1 VPMSFTLRTATNAD
15 VPAVKR
21 IVTTVL
27 AEYGLAADPCGIDR
41 DLDDLEQHFG
51 AGIFKVVTAADGT
64 IVGCG
69 GLMRMND
76 AEGEVRKMYLL
87 PAARGHGLGKRMLRE
102 LIACARALGM
112 RRVVLETAAVLKEAI
127 ELYRSHGFVR
137 TERADMTDRC
147 DQAWVLELE
156 SGDGA
161 RSA

>member
-1 VPMSFTLRTATNAD
+1 MAYTLRDATNAD

-27 AEYGLAADPCGIDR
+27 AEYGLTADPCGIDR

-51 AGIFKVVTAADGT
+51 TGVFKVVEAADGT

-69 GLMRMND
+69 GLLRMSD
-76 AEGEVRKMYLL
+76 AEGEIRKMYLL

-102 LIACARALGM
+102 LIARAREMGM
-112 RRVVLETAAVLKEAI
+112 RRVVLETASVLTEAI
-127 ELYRSHGFVR
+127 ALYRSHGFVR

-147 DQAWVLELE
+147 DQAWVLEL
-156 SGDGA
+156 DVGA
-161 RSA
+161 GSRRE